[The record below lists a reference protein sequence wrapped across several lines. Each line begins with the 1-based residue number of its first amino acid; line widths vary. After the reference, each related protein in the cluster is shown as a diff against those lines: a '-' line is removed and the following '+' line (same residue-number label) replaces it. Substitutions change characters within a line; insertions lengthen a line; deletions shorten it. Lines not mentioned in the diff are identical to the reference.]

1 MLAILAPSF
10 NQVSETFIADH
21 ARKLAPGHTILVC
34 QDSRGA
40 EAYGYPVLSHLQ
52 SGPVAGGP
60 RTARAGDLAARLRRR
75 FGPPLGFPDRQR
87 LAAFLKAQGAT
98 VMLAEYGPMGVLAAE
113 TCAALG
119 LPLHVI
125 FHGIDASALLREAQT
140 RRRYRQMYRSAASV
154 IAVSRALADRLV
166 AAGCP
171 ERLIRV
177 VPCGIE
183 PGDFPP
189 GTPEPGRVLALGR
202 LVEKKAPHLTIRAFA
217 LAAKDHPEARLDLV
231 GDGPLRG
238 AAEAAVAGTGMADRI
253 TLHGALPHDAC
264 RALMRR
270 AAIFAQHSVTAANG
284 DTEGAPVAV
293 AEAMATALPVVATRH
308 SGIPEQVVD
317 GETGL
322 LVAEGD
328 VAGMGAALSRL
339 LADPA
344 LAARM
349 GAAGRARA
357 LERLDQTRLY
367 GELRAILGITP

>member
-10 NQVSETFIADH
+10 NLVSETFIADH
-21 ARKLAPGHTILVC
+21 ARRLAPGRTILIC

-40 EAYGYPVLSHLQ
+40 EAYGLPVLSHLQ
-52 SGPVAGGP
+52 ADPAA
-60 RTARAGDLAARLRRR
+60 TLAARLRRR
-75 FGPPLGFPDRQR
+75 FGPPLGAGDARR

-98 VMLAEYGPMGVLAAE
+98 VMLAEYGPMGVLAADV
-113 TCAALG
+113 CAALG

-125 FHGIDASALLREAQT
+125 FHGIDASALLREPRT
-140 RRRYRQMYRSAASV
+140 RRRYRHMYRTAASV

-217 LAAKDHPEARLDLV
+217 LAAKDHPLAHLDIV

-238 AAEAAVAGTGMADRI
+238 AVEAAAAEAGLGDRV
-253 TLHGALPHDAC
+253 TLHGALPHEAC

-270 AAIFAQHSVTAANG
+270 AQIFAQHSVTAANG

-308 SGIPEQVVD
+308 SGIPEQVLD
-317 GETGL
+317 GETGI

-328 VAGMGAALSRL
+328 VAGMGAAIARL
-339 LADPA
+339 LADPG

-357 LERLDQTRLY
+357 LERLDQSRLLD
-367 GELRAILGITP
+367 ELRSILGIAT

>member
-21 ARKLAPGHTILVC
+21 ARRLAPGRTVLVC

-52 SGPVAGGP
+52 AEPVAYGA
-60 RTARAGDLAARLRRR
+60 RDARAKALAFRLRRR
-75 FGPPLGFPDRQR
+75 FGPPLGFDDRMR

-98 VMLAEYGPMGVLAAE
+98 VMLAEYGPMGVLAADV
-113 TCAALG
+113 CAALG

-125 FHGIDASALLREAQT
+125 FHGIDASALLREPRT
-140 RRRYRQMYRSAASV
+140 RRRYRQMYRTAASV
-154 IAVSRALADRLV
+154 IAVSRALADGLV
-166 AAGCP
+166 AEGCP

-177 VPCGIE
+177 VPCGI
-183 PGDFPP
+183 DTDAFPP
-189 GTPEPGRVLALGR
+189 GAPEPGRVLALGR

-217 LAAKDHPEARLDLV
+217 LAAKDHPQARLDLV

-238 AAEAAVAGTGMADRI
+238 LAEAARAETDLGDRI
-253 TLHGALPHDAC
+253 ALHGALPHDAC

-293 AEAMATALPVVATRH
+293 AEAMASALPVVATRH
-308 SGIPEQVVD
+308 SGIPEQVMD
-317 GETGL
+317 GETGI

-339 LADPA
+339 LDDPA

-349 GAAGRARA
+349 GEAGRARA

-367 GELRAILGITP
+367 GELRGILGIGP

>member
-21 ARKLAPGHTILVC
+21 ARKLAPGRTVLVC

-40 EAYGYPVLSHLQ
+40 EAYGLPVLSHLQ
-52 SGPVAGGP
+52 SEPAGK
-60 RTARAGDLAARLRRR
+60 LAARLRRR
-75 FGPPLGFPDRQR
+75 FGPPLAAGDARR
-87 LAAFLKAQGAT
+87 LAAFLEAQGAS
-98 VMLAEYGPMGVLAAE
+98 VMLAEYGPMGVLAADV
-113 TCAALG
+113 CAALG
-119 LPLHVI
+119 LPLHVM
-125 FHGIDASALLREAQT
+125 FHGIDASALLREPRT
-140 RRRYRQMYRSAASV
+140 RRRYRQMYRTAASV
-154 IAVSRALADRLV
+154 IAVSRALADGLV
-166 AAGCP
+166 AEGCP

-177 VPCGIE
+177 VPCGIDPE
-183 PGDFPP
+183 AFPP
-189 GTPEPGRVLALGR
+189 GAPEPGRVLALGR

-217 LAAKDHPEARLDLV
+217 LAAKDHPQARLDLV
-231 GDGPLRG
+231 GDGPLRA
-238 AAEAAVAGTGMADRI
+238 AAEAAVAGTGMADRV

-270 AAIFAQHSVTAANG
+270 AAVFAQHSVTAANG

-293 AEAMATALPVVATRH
+293 AEAMATGLPVVATRH

-328 VAGMGAALSRL
+328 VAGMGAAIARL

-349 GAAGRARA
+349 GEAGRARA
-357 LERLDQTRLY
+357 LERLDQARLY
-367 GELRAILGITP
+367 GQLRGILGIGA